1 VESRTTDVVIKL
13 IMKKY
18 YFVMVHYTTDFGSH
32 VEAIDC
38 TSFNEAQSML
48 ERAQN
53 TFYDDYDVSY
63 HIEERIA

>member
-1 VESRTTDVVIKL
+1 
-13 IMKKY
+13 MKKY